1 MPHICTVNI
10 KLRPI
15 SSAQV
20 EKKKLETISRVS
32 LKGKDDSDSG
42 CMQIFIFSQSPGNQ
56 QTFLFLLF
64 ISGFHRAFKI
74 VGDEKRARVALFQPV
89 LSN

>member
-1 MPHICTVNI
+1 MPHICTVNR
-10 KLRPI
+10 KLQSI

-20 EKKKLETISRVS
+20 EKKKKLETISLVC

-42 CMQIFIFSQSPGNQ
+42 CMQIFIFLAVARQPADI
-56 QTFLFLLF
+56 FIF

-74 VGDEKRARVALFQPV
+74 VGDEKRARVALF
-89 LSN
+89 

>member
-20 EKKKLETISRVS
+20 EKKKLETISLVG

-42 CMQIFIFSQSPGNQ
+42 CMQIFIFLAVARRQAAIII
-56 QTFLFLLF
+56 F
-64 ISGFHRAFKI
+64 II
-74 VGDEKRARVALFQPV
+74 Y
-89 LSN
+89 